1 LNERFER
8 VIIIMGWCLNA
19 SKFMSKFQIIF
30 LSLCIFFIVVGVIL
44 FAGLKS
50 GSNQELPQV
59 TIWGL
64 MSQDIFAQYISNLN
78 AVAAEPLKVEYIEKD
93 PGTFDR
99 EFVEALALG
108 QGPDLVLISQDFIL
122 KEQNKLYIIPYEAV
136 SERTFKDTFI
146 EEAELLLTKEGL
158 IGIPFSVDPLVMYW
172 NRDIFSGAALAR
184 FPEFWEDVTAY
195 TPKLVNRDNAS
206 NISGA
211 AVALGEAR
219 NVNHAKEIIATLLM
233 QAGNP
238 IVMRDES
245 SRAVSVIDKSFS
257 RTPSP
262 IESVLGFYTGFSN
275 PTSPIYTWNRALPTS
290 KNFFISG
297 DVAMYFGPASEVS
310 ELRAKN
316 PQLNFDVALFP
327 QPKQNKNK
335 LTFGTMYAFAIPRN
349 SPSIGA
355 AYSVLSTLT
364 SANALKM
371 WTDLT
376 YLPPVRRDL
385 LALGTTDPYL
395 SIFYTSAIMARGWLD
410 PDSNATTNL
419 FQNMVESVISGKERA
434 NEAAVRTNGLLQ
446 QLITP

>member
-1 LNERFER
+1 
-8 VIIIMGWCLNA
+8 
-19 SKFMSKFQIIF
+19 MSKFQIIF

-50 GSNQELPQV
+50 GGNQELPQV
-59 TIWGL
+59 TIWG
-64 MSQDIFAQYISNLN
+64 MVNQDIFAQYLSNLN
-78 AVAAEPLKVEYIEKD
+78 AVAEKPLNVEYIEKD
-93 PGTFDR
+93 RDTFDR

-108 QGPDLVLISQDFIL
+108 AGPDLILISQDFIL
-122 KEQNKLYIIPYEAV
+122 KERNKLYVIPFEAV
-136 SERTFKDTFI
+136 SEREFKDTFI
-146 EEAELLLTKEGL
+146 EEAELLLSRDGL
-158 IGIPFSVDPLVMYW
+158 IGIPFSIDPLVMYW

-184 FPEFWEDVTAY
+184 FPEFWEDVTAI

-206 NISGA
+206 NVSGA

-219 NVNHAKEIIATLLM
+219 NVNHAKKIVATLLM
-233 QAGNP
+233 QSGNP
-238 IVMRDES
+238 IVARDGEGK
-245 SRAVSVIDKSFS
+245 AMSVIEQSFGY
-257 RTPSP
+257 TPTP
-262 IESVLGFYTGFSN
+262 IESVLTFYTGFSN

-290 KNFFISG
+290 KNFFVSG
-297 DVAMYFGPASEVS
+297 DLAMYFGMASEVG

-349 SPSIGA
+349 SSAIGA

-385 LALGTTDPYL
+385 LAQGTTDPYL

-410 PDSNATTNL
+410 PDSASTDGL
-419 FQNMVESVISGKERA
+419 FLNMIESVISGKERPTQ
-434 NEAAVRTNGLLQ
+434 AAGRMSGLMQ
-446 QLITP
+446 QLIQP